1 MHAPW
6 THLFEPSA
14 YILASW
20 SNFQPCVV
28 RFMIFSEPAAGA
40 AAAATATLTAGDDV
54 SDEKMEEVRQPSHTG
69 V

>member
-1 MHAPW
+1 
-6 THLFEPSA
+6 
-14 YILASW
+14 
-20 SNFQPCVV
+20 
-28 RFMIFSEPAAGA
+28 MIFSEPAAGA